1 LVDFAFIEVIF
12 ALKSLFDVVFRL
24 FLDNLAFGEQHL
36 FLDTDDGFWLRL
48 VGVELESDFGQ
59 YCQIKAGLSNEFFEV
74 ISVLLCNISIV
85 HDDLFKLVLFVVL
98 RSEL

>member
-24 FLDNLAFGEQHL
+24 FLDNLAFAEQHL
-36 FLDTDDGFWLRL
+36 FLYTDNGFCLRL
-48 VGVELESDFGQ
+48 AGVELEPDFGQ
-59 YCQIKAGLSNEFFEV
+59 YCQVKAGLSNEFFEV
-74 ISVLLCNISIV
+74 ISVFFGNVSIV
-85 HDDLFKLVLFVVL
+85 HDDLLKLVLFVVL